1 MSNKNLN
8 NEIKKPAFFKPNFT
22 DILFRITLLGVNLLF
37 LCKYASRQNYF
48 PTDLCLLVYTIFFI
62 SFLYIDIFEFKLLN
76 YFNLKKIYKIGC
88 FLIIIILFI
97 IIYNTDGNSIN
108 VDRWSAMDVGIKAL
122 FNGEYPYT
130 ATDHLNGRTSN
141 FPGLLIIG
149 MPFYL
154 LGNVAY
160 LQVFAFL
167 LLSYTIYNYLEIRK
181 ATRFIFLLLL
191 SPAYWWEIFSMS
203 DLLSNVILVF
213 CFILFTNK
221 YLEND
226 IYKKPIIIGIISSFL
241 VLTRGIM
248 SIPLVLYLF
257 KDFFK
262 TNLKNKI
269 LFVVSFIVT
278 FILLLF
284 LVLAN
289 CPSLKVLKF
298 YNPLILQTSTLPAY
312 INVLALSIP
321 FYFSF
326 LIRKF
331 EIDFFKF
338 SITLMFLPILFAFVS
353 TLSKY
358 NFNET
363 IYNSRFDLS
372 YLTIVFPFLIIYI
385 VDNKDNKLIYK

>member
-1 MSNKNLN
+1 
-8 NEIKKPAFFKPNFT
+8 
-22 DILFRITLLGVNLLF
+22 
-37 LCKYASRQNYF
+37 
-48 PTDLCLLVYTIFFI
+48 
-62 SFLYIDIFEFKLLN
+62 
-76 YFNLKKIYKIGC
+76 
-88 FLIIIILFI
+88 
-97 IIYNTDGNSIN
+97 
-108 VDRWSAMDVGIKAL
+108 
-122 FNGEYPYT
+122 
-130 ATDHLNGRTSN
+130 
-141 FPGLLIIG
+141 
-149 MPFYL
+149 
-154 LGNVAY
+154 
-160 LQVFAFL
+160 
-167 LLSYTIYNYLEIRK
+167 
-181 ATRFIFLLLL
+181 
-191 SPAYWWEIFSMS
+191 MS